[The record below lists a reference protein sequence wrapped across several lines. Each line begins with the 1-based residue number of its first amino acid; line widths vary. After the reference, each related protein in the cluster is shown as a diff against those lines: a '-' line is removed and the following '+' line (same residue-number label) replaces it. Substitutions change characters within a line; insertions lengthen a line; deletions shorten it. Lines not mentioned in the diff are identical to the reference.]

1 MVALCSCVISHPLLF
16 KVSSSSRTFS
26 QIYFGYRGDFLR
38 CAVHWDME
46 MSLLM
51 KLETET
57 VDRSQAHTEDP
68 AQAFADADGVHSD
81 RGAGTVAD
89 TAPYERTQAWS
100 LLAQLHRGVQVPRM
114 WVQNM
119 ACRSHPDS

>member
-1 MVALCSCVISHPLLF
+1 MWLRRTKIGEVVFRELIRVAPILCVIPSKGSELAWDIYHCVISDPLLF

-57 VDRSQAHTEDP
+57 VRVSQAHTEDP
-68 AQAFADADGVHSD
+68 AQAFAEADGVHSD

-89 TAPYERTQAWS
+89 TAS
-100 LLAQLHRGVQVPRM
+100 
-114 WVQNM
+114 
-119 ACRSHPDS
+119 

>member
-1 MVALCSCVISHPLLF
+1 MVALGPRVISHPLLF

-57 VDRSQAHTEDP
+57 VNRSQAHTEDP
-68 AQAFADADGVHSD
+68 AQAFAEADGVPSD
-81 RGAGTVAD
+81 RGAGTVVD
-89 TAPYERTQAWS
+89 TASYEDSGLAPASAAPERS
-100 LLAQLHRGVQVPRM
+100 LGAMDVGAEHGLQEP
-114 WVQNM
+114 
-119 ACRSHPDS
+119 S